1 MITRKDK
8 WRRLCLH
15 WGDGQFMDRLPR
27 VSMVMPVFNGA
38 RYLAAALDSILKQ
51 DFQDFEL
58 ICLNDGSND
67 ATPDILADYAIK
79 DPRIAYRDNR
89 GNIGLPATLNAG
101 FATARGEYHSWTSHD
116 NLLRADMLSA
126 LVEVLDADASVG
138 VVYAGYSVID
148 GDGEMLRYHP
158 PRPAEERW
166 FGNPV
171 GAAFLYRR
179 EVTEALGGY
188 DESLFGAEDYD
199 FWLRAARRFKLQPVD
214 RDLYLYRRHD
224 ASLTSRKS
232 MQIKDLVAEVMV
244 RELGDV
250 SDAELRAKA
259 LLNLILTDNGKFR
272 ASLVGKA
279 FAASPASV
287 LSRLP
292 ALCYHLARVLAS
304 PLRA

>member
-1 MITRKDK
+1 MDK
-8 WRRLCLH
+8 V
-15 WGDGQFMDRLPR
+15 PR
-27 VSMVMPVFNGA
+27 VSIVMPVFNGA

-51 DFQDFEL
+51 EFQDFEL
-58 ICLNDGSND
+58 ICLNDGSSD
-67 ATPDILADYAIK
+67 GTPDILADYDLK
-79 DPRIAYRDNR
+79 DPRIVYRDNPE
-89 GNIGLPATLNAG
+89 NIGLPATLNAG
-101 FATARGEYHSWTSHD
+101 FAIARGEYHSWTSHD
-116 NLLRADMLSA
+116 NLLRSGMLSA
-126 LVEVLDADASVG
+126 LVDTLDTDTSVG
-138 VVYAGYSVID
+138 VAYAGYSVID
-148 GDGEMLRYHP
+148 CDGQILRYHR

-199 FWLRAARRFKLQPVD
+199 FWLRAARMFKLQLID
-214 RDLYLYRRHD
+214 RELYFYRRHD
-224 ASLTSRKS
+224 ASLTSQKS
-232 MQIKDLVAEVMV
+232 MQIKDLVAQVIL
-244 RELGDV
+244 RELEDV
-250 SDAELRAKA
+250 SDANLRAKA

-287 LSRLP
+287 ISRLP